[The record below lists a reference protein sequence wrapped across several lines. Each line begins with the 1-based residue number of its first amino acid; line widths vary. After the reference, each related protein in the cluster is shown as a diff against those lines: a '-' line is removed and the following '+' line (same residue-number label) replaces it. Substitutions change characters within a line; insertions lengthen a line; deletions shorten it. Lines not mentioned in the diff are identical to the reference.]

1 MFPPGARI
9 RFSAFV
15 CILLII
21 YSFCCSIAV
30 EAIEMNPDLL
40 FRQME
45 ERTEQVFSLVADVRL
60 SSVRGTAFARLA
72 IQSPDKFEMT
82 INEGEFRVVFDG
94 ESLWI
99 YIASLNEVMT
109 LDGSSGGGF
118 LSEALRQWVNPR
130 EIVTRITRRTLF
142 TFFDIA
148 MAEPPASGGWKLS
161 FCPRAGGIWSRVF
174 DVGQYHMEFASA
186 TCLPT
191 RVAEFG
197 PDGAERGVLEVLS
210 YRLNEPLSKE
220 WFRYEPASG
229 VVRVPV
235 SRVLLDKLSD
245 GGEYLLDRLGTWFD
259 GMKKSIDDW
268 GF

>member
-1 MFPPGARI
+1 MT
-9 RFSAFV
+9 
-15 CILLII
+15 
-21 YSFCCSIAV
+21 
-30 EAIEMNPDLL
+30 PDLL

-45 ERTEQVFSLVADVRL
+45 ERTEQVFSLVAEVRL
-60 SSVRGTAFARLA
+60 SSDRGAAFARLA

-99 YIASLNEVMT
+99 FIASLNEVMT
-109 LDGSSGGGF
+109 LDGSGGGGF
-118 LSEALRQWVNPR
+118 FSEAFRQWVNPR
-130 EIVTRITRRTLF
+130 EIVARITRRTLF

-148 MAEPPASGGWKLS
+148 MSAPPPSGGWKLT
-161 FCPRAGGIWSRVF
+161 FRPRSGGIWNRLF
-174 DVGQYHMEFASA
+174 DVGTYDMEFASA

-210 YRLNEPLSKE
+210 YRLNEPLAKE

-229 VVRVPV
+229 VVRVPMG
-235 SRVLLDKLSD
+235 RVLLDKLSD
-245 GGEYLLDRLGTWFD
+245 GGEYLLGRLGNWFD